1 MDYAKDPM
9 HCPRDPSIECLKCP
23 FEHCV
28 YDEDDDEHS
37 LDRKK
42 REPMTEHEKELHREQ
57 PKRYYAAHREEVLAK
72 RNTPEFKEYM
82 REYQKKR
89 YADPDK
95 RAEKQR
101 KSREWYANNREKALE
116 RSRRY
121 YQEHKAEH
129 KAYCAEYQRKNKE
142 LLNEK
147 RRIER
152 MKKNESIKNQV
163 EENNNG

>member
-1 MDYAKDPM
+1 MGDLTKDPM

-23 FEHCV
+23 FETCV
-28 YDEDDDEHS
+28 YDEPEEEHP
-37 LDRKK
+37 LDRRK
-42 REPMTEHEKELHREQ
+42 RTPMTEHEKELHRQ
-57 PKRYYAAHREEVLAK
+57 RSKRYYEAHREEIIEK
-72 RNTPEFKEYM
+72 RNTPEFKAQLKEYH
-82 REYQKKR
+82 QKR

-95 RAEKQR
+95 RAEMLR
-101 KSREWYANNREKALE
+101 KNREWYANNREKALE

-152 MKKNESIKNQV
+152 MKKNE
-163 EENNNG
+163 ENHNG